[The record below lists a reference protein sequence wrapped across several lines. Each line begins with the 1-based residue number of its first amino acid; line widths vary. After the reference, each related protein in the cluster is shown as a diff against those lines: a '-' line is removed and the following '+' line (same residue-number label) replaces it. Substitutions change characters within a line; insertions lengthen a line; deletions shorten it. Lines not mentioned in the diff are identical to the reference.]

1 MWVHDIFKKRNTL
14 GEQKLISELRE
25 DTEKFFSYFRMS
37 PQQFDELLRLVAPK
51 ITKKN
56 TNWRPA
62 ISAEIRLAITLR

>member
-1 MWVHDIFKKRNTL
+1 M
-14 GEQKLISELRE
+14 ELRE

-56 TNWRPA
+56 TNWRPV